1 VAVVAR
7 PFALT
12 LRLPLLLVD
21 LIADLLGRAGEALR
35 NLLPARR
42 PHDDPW
48 REFRAQERRGWL
60 AATARGLGLAALL
73 AFALAPFYWIVI
85 TAFKSNRQISSWY
98 SPLWPEPWTVAQ
110 FATVLG
116 ASPFT
121 TWYRNTLQV
130 ALVSCAVST
139 VVGALGAYA
148 IARLRFRG
156 GAALASTILGTA
168 LVPSVLFLVP
178 LFLLLSQLRLINTP
192 WALLVAYP
200 SFGLPMACW
209 LLLGYFRALPEEL
222 EEAALIDGCTH
233 WQAFLRI
240 VLPLSRPA
248 LLAVALFTLTQ
259 AWNEF
264 VFASFFVRS
273 EAGWTLPRGLAAMV
287 TGDIFPYGRM
297 FAASLMMALPIIV
310 AAAIGQRAMVTG
322 LTAGAVKG

>member
-1 VAVVAR
+1 M
-7 PFALT
+7 LT
-12 LRLPLLLVD
+12 KTD
-21 LIADLLGRAGEALR
+21 
-35 NLLPARR
+35 
-42 PHDDPW
+42 
-48 REFRAQERRGWL
+48 FR
-60 AATARGLGLAALL
+60 
-73 AFALAPFYWIVI
+73 V
-85 TAFKSNRQISSWY
+85 WY
-98 SPLWPEPWTVAQ
+98 A
-110 FATVLG
+110 
-116 ASPFT
+116 
-121 TWYRNTLQV
+121 NTLKI
-130 ALVSCAVST
+130 ALVSCLVS
-139 VVGALGAYA
+139 VLVGALGAYA

-156 GAALASTILGTA
+156 AGVLATAILGTA

-178 LFLLLSQLRLINTP
+178 LYLLLSQTHLINTLG
-192 WALLVAYP
+192 ALLVAYP

-273 EAGWTLPRGLAAMV
+273 ESLWTLPRGLAGMV

-297 FAASLMMALPIIV
+297 FAASLMMALPVTIL
-310 AAAIGQRAMVTG
+310 AAIGQRAMVTG